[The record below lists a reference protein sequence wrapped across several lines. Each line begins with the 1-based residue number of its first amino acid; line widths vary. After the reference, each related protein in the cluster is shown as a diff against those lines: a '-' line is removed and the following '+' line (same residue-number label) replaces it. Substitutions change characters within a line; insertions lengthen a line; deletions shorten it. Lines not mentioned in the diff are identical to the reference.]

1 MEILT
6 EFDRIYE
13 FEIEKKSSIEAP
25 VTSVVIPAY
34 NAGETIQR
42 AVISALT
49 QETRFPYEVVVVDD
63 GSKIPVKNSLEDVVG
78 DSRISLFREPNKGVS
93 EAMNLGC
100 LLARGRYIL
109 RLDAD
114 DEILAEAVEK
124 MTDILERNPGVAYA
138 YSDGFWIGPLLGW
151 DWERFSPVDSS
162 KSVNSWEKREFDSKL
177 LLEGMYLGHA
187 RIYRRHGFLEV
198 GGFNLQYSNGED
210 WDFALKMSEMGGV
223 KRLPVKLHKYYFSGN
238 GLTQAMD
245 AEETISNN
253 RRIAMEAISRRN
265 MKFDDIPEG
274 VRKKFDITQED
285 LKSK

>member
-1 MEILT
+1 MKILT
-6 EFDRIYE
+6 EFDRTYE
-13 FEIEKKSSIEAP
+13 FEIEKKSSIGAP
-25 VTSVVIPAY
+25 VTSVVIPSY

-63 GSKIPVKNSLEDVVG
+63 GSKIPVKNSLEAVVG
-78 DSRISLFREPNKGVS
+78 DPRISLFRGQNKGVS

-100 LLARGRYIL
+100 LLARGRYVL

-124 MTDILERNPGVAYA
+124 MTSVLERNPGVVYV
-138 YSDGFWIGPLLGW
+138 YGDGFWIGSLLGW
-151 DWERFSPVDSS
+151 NWEGFSPIDPS
-162 KSVNSWEKREFDSKL
+162 KSVNPWEKREFDSKL
-177 LLEGMYLGHA
+177 LLEGMYLGHP

-198 GGFNLQYSNGED
+198 GGFNPQYSKGED
-210 WDFALKMSEMGGV
+210 WDFALKMSEIGGV

-238 GLTQAMD
+238 GLTQVMD
-245 AEETISNN
+245 DEETISND

-265 MKFDDIPEG
+265 MKFDEIPEG
-274 VRKKFDITQED
+274 VRKKFEITQED